1 MWADLPKG
9 AAALCPIWPHAT
21 AAVFPNRPQCVG
33 QVYRLSQDRPHLFD
47 RATEM
52 TLCRGRGQMASIF
65 LLTAVRPRCM
75 VVVAV
80 RSLVCEMSLSI
91 QFGLAESS

>member
-1 MWADLPKG
+1 MWANLPRG
-9 AAALCPIWPHAT
+9 AAAVYPIRPHAA

-47 RATEM
+47 RATWM
-52 TLCRGRGQMASIF
+52 TLCRRRGQMVSIF

-80 RSLVCEMSLSI
+80 RSLVCEMSLSL